1 MLIRICLNSNLV
13 ELDDVVYA
21 FIYIKKST
29 ITKYLEE

>member
-21 FIYIKKST
+21 FIYKKKST